1 MTTPDLFST
10 PIKAKVIKSR
20 NVTAYKYDNGTINI
34 DGHKFI
40 GYSMTEAIKQYLKTT
55 KQ

>member
-1 MTTPDLFST
+1 MNTPDLFSK
-10 PIKAKVIKSR
+10 PIQAKEIKSR
-20 NVTAYKYDNGTINI
+20 NVTAYKYPNGTINI

-40 GYSMTEAIKQYLKTT
+40 GYSMTEAIKQYIKTT